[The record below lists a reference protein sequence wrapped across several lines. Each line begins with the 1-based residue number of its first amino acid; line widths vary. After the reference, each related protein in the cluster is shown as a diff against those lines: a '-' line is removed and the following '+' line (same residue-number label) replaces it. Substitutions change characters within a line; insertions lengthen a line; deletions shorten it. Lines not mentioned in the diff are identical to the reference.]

1 MHLPLRGR
9 LLGALFM
16 KAQTQQKLRRYHLY
30 IGMFLAPAILFFA
43 LSGAL
48 QTFRLQEE
56 KGWGGTPPTW
66 IVWLASVHK
75 DDRLP
80 QAKAAEADEHAKPTV
95 KPAAPKAAQKPKPSA
110 LPFKIF
116 AVLMSIGLM
125 LSAVLGMVIALNN
138 RATRRVSTIMLVAGV
153 VVPILLLKI

>member
-1 MHLPLRGR
+1 
-9 LLGALFM
+9 M
-16 KAQTQQKLRRYHLY
+16 KAKTQQALRRYHLY
-30 IGMFLAPAILFFA
+30 IGMFLAPAIIFFA

-56 KGWGGTPPTW
+56 KGWGSTPPAW

-80 QAKAAEADEHAKPTV
+80 QPKAAGADGHAKPAA
-95 KPAAPKAAQKPKPSA
+95 KPAPKVAQKPKPSA

-116 AVLMSIGLM
+116 AVLMSIGLI
-125 LSAVLGMVIALNN
+125 LSAVLGIVIALNS
-138 RATRRVSTIMLVAGV
+138 RATRLVSIVMLAAGV

>member
-1 MHLPLRGR
+1 
-9 LLGALFM
+9 M
-16 KAQTQQKLRRYHLY
+16 KAKTQQALRRYHLY
-30 IGMFLAPAILFFA
+30 IGMFLAPAIIFFA

-56 KGWGGTPPTW
+56 KGWGGTPPQW

-80 QAKAAEADEHAKPTV
+80 QPKAEGSDEHAKPAA
-95 KPAAPKAAQKPKPSA
+95 KPAPKVAQKPKPSA

-116 AVLMSIGLM
+116 AVLMSIGLI
-125 LSAVLGMVIALNN
+125 LSAVLGIVIALNS
-138 RATRRVSTIMLVAGV
+138 RATRLVSTVMLAAGV

>member
-1 MHLPLRGR
+1 
-9 LLGALFM
+9 M
-16 KAQTQQKLRRYHLY
+16 KAKTQQQLRRYHLY
-30 IGMFLAPAILFFA
+30 IGMFLAPAIIFFA

-56 KGWGGTPPTW
+56 QGWGGGTPPEW

-80 QAKAAEADEHAKPTV
+80 QPQAAAPAEEHDHADEPGKHAEGAKPAPP
-95 KPAAPKAAQKPKPSA
+95 KAQAPKHNA

-116 AVLMSIGLM
+116 AAIMSVGLI
-125 LSAVLGMVIALNN
+125 LSALLGMVIALNN
-138 RATRRVSTIMLVAGV
+138 RATRRVAGIMLAAGV

>member
-1 MHLPLRGR
+1 
-9 LLGALFM
+9 M
-16 KAQTQQKLRRYHLY
+16 KAKTQQALRRYHLY
-30 IGMFLAPAILFFA
+30 IGMFLAPAIIFFA

-56 KGWGGTPPTW
+56 KGWGSTPPAW

-80 QAKAAEADEHAKPTV
+80 QPKAAGADEHAKPAA
-95 KPAAPKAAQKPKPSA
+95 KPAPKIAQKPKPSA

-116 AVLMSIGLM
+116 AVLMSIGLI
-125 LSAVLGMVIALNN
+125 LSAVLGIVIALNS
-138 RATRRVSTIMLVAGV
+138 RATRLVSTVMLAAGV

>member
-1 MHLPLRGR
+1 M
-9 LLGALFM
+9 GAM
-16 KAQTQQKLRRYHLY
+16 KAKTQQALRRYHLY
-30 IGMFLAPAILFFA
+30 IGMFLAPAIIFFS

-75 DDRLP
+75 DSRLP
-80 QAKAAEADEHAKPTV
+80 QPKAEGDHARPAA
-95 KPAAPKAAQKPKPSA
+95 KPAAKAPQKPKPSA
-110 LPFKIF
+110 LSFKIF
-116 AVLMSIGLM
+116 AVVMSIGLI
-125 LSAVLGMVIALNN
+125 LSAVLGVVIALNN

>member
-1 MHLPLRGR
+1 
-9 LLGALFM
+9 M
-16 KAQTQQKLRRYHLY
+16 KARTQQQLRRYHLY
-30 IGMFLAPAILFFA
+30 IGLFLAPAIIFFA

-56 KGWGGTPPTW
+56 KGWGDTPPEW

-80 QAKAAEADEHAKPTV
+80 QPQAAAPAEEQADQPGAHAESAKPAPPKV
-95 KPAAPKAAQKPKPSA
+95 QAPKHNA

-116 AVLMSIGLM
+116 AVIMALGLV
-125 LSAVLGMVIALNN
+125 LSAALGIVIALTN
-138 RATRRVSTIMLVAGV
+138 RATRRIATIMLTAGV